1 MATVESYRR
10 CEQTLLCASCQT
22 SEQRTPA
29 TRECP
34 ACATPY
40 CDRHGGVDGEICQ
53 SCADTLARRQQRWG
67 FASTRAHIAL
77 WSSLLV
83 GVLLVF
89 GAIISA
95 CPVALLLEH
104 HTPATFGLMLL
115 FCFGL
120 PISIGV
126 AKLYRARHQQHRSK
140 LDELLFSVEQ
150 RRRLE
155 RRRARRAR

>member
-1 MATVESYRR
+1 MVESYRQ
-10 CEQTLLCASCQT
+10 CEQTRLCASCAAGD
-22 SEQRTPA
+22 ERTPA
-29 TRECP
+29 ARMCP
-34 ACATPY
+34 ACAAPY
-40 CDRHGGVDGEICQ
+40 CDHHAGAGETCQ
-53 SCADTLARRQQRWG
+53 PCADELAQRQLRWG
-67 FASTRAHIAL
+67 FGSRRAHVAL

-83 GVLLVF
+83 GLLFVF
-89 GAIISA
+89 GVIVSA
-95 CPVALLLEH
+95 CPVTLLLEH

-140 LDELLFSVEQ
+140 LDELLFSVE
-150 RRRLE
+150 RRRSLE